1 MTDVL
6 ATQDQA
12 VVAPPAAVG
21 RLLREWRQ
29 RRRMSQLD
37 LALEAGVSARHVSFV
52 ETGGSRPSA
61 EMVVQ
66 LATQLDVPLRD
77 RNQLL
82 LAAGYAP
89 VYGQSDLGDAA
100 MSPVRETLALVLA
113 SHDPYPAL
121 VVDRHWG
128 VVTANRAFGL
138 FTEGGSP
145 DLFETPVYAERFSP

>member
-6 ATQDQA
+6 ATQDQ
-12 VVAPPAAVG
+12 VVIAPPAPVG

-52 ETGGSRPSA
+52 ETGRSRPSA

-82 LAAGYAP
+82 LDAGYAP
-89 VYGQSDLGDAA
+89 IYGQSDLDDAA
-100 MSPVRETLALVLA
+100 MSPVREPLDLVLA

-138 FTEGGSP
+138 FTEGVAP
-145 DLFETPVYAERFSP
+145 ELLEPPVNA